1 MSALLS
7 FNVLL
12 LYYNSVQDVKE
23 RVVSQVNV
31 EAEQYLGTA
40 MTYTLFE
47 FVKEKMED
55 LLVGQP
61 QSFVSNVTDSVDR
74 MAISGTQVKGWWT
87 VHSSGMWT
95 CVNNKRF
102 MKTLAE

>member
-7 FNVLL
+7 FNVFFFF

-74 MAISGTQVKGWWT
+74 MVISGTQVQG
-87 VHSSGMWT
+87 
-95 CVNNKRF
+95 
-102 MKTLAE
+102 

>member
-7 FNVLL
+7 FNILL
-12 LYYNSVQDVKE
+12 FLYYNSVQDVKE
-23 RVVSQVNV
+23 QVVSQVNV

-74 MAISGTQVKGWWT
+74 MAISGTQVQG
-87 VHSSGMWT
+87 
-95 CVNNKRF
+95 
-102 MKTLAE
+102 

>member
-7 FNVLL
+7 FIVFLF

-74 MAISGTQVKGWWT
+74 MAISGTQVQG
-87 VHSSGMWT
+87 
-95 CVNNKRF
+95 
-102 MKTLAE
+102 

>member
-7 FNVLL
+7 FNVLF

-23 RVVSQVNV
+23 RVVYQVNV

-61 QSFVSNVTDSVDR
+61 QSFVSNVTDSVER
-74 MAISGTQVKGWWT
+74 MAISGTQVQG
-87 VHSSGMWT
+87 
-95 CVNNKRF
+95 
-102 MKTLAE
+102 

>member
-1 MSALLS
+1 
-7 FNVLL
+7 
-12 LYYNSVQDVKE
+12 
-23 RVVSQVNV
+23 VNV

-61 QSFVSNVTDSVDR
+61 ESLVSNVTDSVDR
-74 MAISGTQVKGWWT
+74 MAISGTQVQG
-87 VHSSGMWT
+87 
-95 CVNNKRF
+95 
-102 MKTLAE
+102 

>member
-1 MSALLS
+1 MLALFSVSCCS
-7 FNVLL
+7 F
-12 LYYNSVQDVKE
+12 LYYNSVQNVKE

-61 QSFVSNVTDSVDR
+61 RSFVSNVTDVSCFSLLPVR
-74 MAISGTQVKGWWT
+74 SKSGTRSFMINFPVYGEGEVT
-87 VHSSGMWT
+87 VAM
-95 CVNNKRF
+95 
-102 MKTLAE
+102 

>member
-1 MSALLS
+1 L
-7 FNVLL
+7 F
-12 LYYNSVQDVKE
+12 LYYNSVQEVKE
-23 RVVSQVNV
+23 QVVSQVNA

-55 LLVGQP
+55 LLAGQP

-74 MAISGTQVKGWWT
+74 MAISGTQV
-87 VHSSGMWT
+87 
-95 CVNNKRF
+95 
-102 MKTLAE
+102 

>member
-12 LYYNSVQDVKE
+12 FLYYNSVQDVKE

-61 QSFVSNVTDSVDR
+61 QRFVSNVTDSVDR
-74 MAISGTQVKGWWT
+74 MAISGTQVQG
-87 VHSSGMWT
+87 
-95 CVNNKRF
+95 
-102 MKTLAE
+102 

>member
-7 FNVLL
+7 FIVLF

-23 RVVSQVNV
+23 QVVSQVNV

-74 MAISGTQVKGWWT
+74 MAISGTQVQG
-87 VHSSGMWT
+87 
-95 CVNNKRF
+95 
-102 MKTLAE
+102 

>member
-12 LYYNSVQDVKE
+12 FLYYNSVQDVKE
-23 RVVSQVNV
+23 QVVSQVNV

-61 QSFVSNVTDSVDR
+61 QSFVNNVTDSVDR
-74 MAISGTQVKGWWT
+74 MAISGTQVQG
-87 VHSSGMWT
+87 
-95 CVNNKRF
+95 
-102 MKTLAE
+102 

>member
-1 MSALLS
+1 MSVLLS

-12 LYYNSVQDVKE
+12 FLYYNSVQDVKE

-74 MAISGTQVKGWWT
+74 MAISGTQVQG
-87 VHSSGMWT
+87 
-95 CVNNKRF
+95 
-102 MKTLAE
+102 

>member
-74 MAISGTQVKGWWT
+74 MAISGTQVKG
-87 VHSSGMWT
+87 
-95 CVNNKRF
+95 
-102 MKTLAE
+102 

>member
-1 MSALLS
+1 L
-7 FNVLL
+7 F

-23 RVVSQVNV
+23 QVVSQVNV

-74 MAISGTQVKGWWT
+74 MAISGTQVQG
-87 VHSSGMWT
+87 
-95 CVNNKRF
+95 
-102 MKTLAE
+102 